1 LTGTRLGGAKLVRA
15 DLSGAVLRNADL
27 VEADG
32 TVASLLGAYLRGTI
46 LRDSRWPL
54 AKLVGAKINPVA
66 LAQCDCWGAAL
77 PENTGIDF
85 MTSFAD
91 LCTSVS
97 WHPGHPLL
105 ASGHESG
112 SVRLWDIGS
121 GRALRTLEGHGVG
134 ILSVAFSPDG
144 KRLASGS
151 VDRTARLWD
160 IGSGRALRTLEGH
173 GDWVQSVAFSSDGKS
188 LARSA
193 RSKAMGRR
201 S

>member
-1 LTGTRLGGAKLVRA
+1 VARTFRAAETWPGADLRGADLCDARLASTDLTGTRLGGAKLVRA

-32 TVASLLGAYLRGTI
+32 TGASLLGAYLRGAT
-46 LRDSRWPL
+46 LRGSRWPL

-77 PENTGIDF
+77 PEDTGIDF
-85 MTSFAD
+85 ITSFAD
-91 LCTSVS
+91 PCTSVS

-112 SVRLWDIGS
+112 SVRLWHVDS
-121 GRALRTLEGHGVG
+121 GRALRTLE
-134 ILSVAFSPDG
+134 
-144 KRLASGS
+144 
-151 VDRTARLWD
+151 
-160 IGSGRALRTLEGH
+160 
-173 GDWVQSVAFSSDGKS
+173 
-188 LARSA
+188 
-193 RSKAMGRR
+193 AMGRG